1 MNSNDTAKPNWLVS
15 VCHTHCPRCRRG
27 DMFKNTNPYRLKHTL
42 DMRESCPVCGQ
53 QFDIEVGFYYG
64 TSYVSYAFSVAI
76 SVASFI
82 AWWVLVGFSLHDNRL
97 FWWLGCNALLLVALQ
112 PVFMRLAR
120 TLWLNFFV
128 GYDNEWQQKPAQA
141 PERTNEQMKNAW

>member
-1 MNSNDTAKPNWLVS
+1 MNRNDTAKPNWLVS

-27 DMFKNTNPYRLKHTL
+27 DMFKETNPYKLKHIL
-42 DMRESCPVCGQ
+42 DMNDACPVCGQ

-64 TSYVSYAFSVAI
+64 TSYVSYAFSVAV
-76 SVASFI
+76 SVATFI
-82 AWWVLVGFSLHDNRL
+82 AWWVLIGFSLNDNRL
-97 FWWLGCNALLLVALQ
+97 FWWLGGNALLLVVLQ
-112 PVFMRLAR
+112 PLFMRLAR

-128 GYDNEWQQKPAQA
+128 GYDADWQQKPAA